1 MDGLA
6 ASQELNVNSFASKWD
21 TAVRTDVATIV
32 AKNGWPNEFWKN
44 PNYNL

>member
-1 MDGLA
+1 MTGLA
-6 ASQELNVNSFASKWD
+6 GKQELNVDSFAAKWD

-32 AKNGWPNEFWKN
+32 AKNGWPNEIWGN